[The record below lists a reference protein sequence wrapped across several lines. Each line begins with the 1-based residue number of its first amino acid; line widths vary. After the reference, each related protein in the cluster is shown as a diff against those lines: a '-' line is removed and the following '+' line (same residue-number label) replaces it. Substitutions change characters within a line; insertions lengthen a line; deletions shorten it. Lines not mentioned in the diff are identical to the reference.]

1 MGFHYVSWFLW
12 VRNLGKEI
20 ILPLDINRDYLMLVG
35 CKCAGLE
42 SPTRILLSA
51 LEEIVFWNGWYLR
64 SRWMGGCVQLGL
76 LTKHLTCPYN
86 MVVPQQL
93 DFLLGCSGLPKRV
106 SQETGS

>member
-20 ILPLDINRDYLMLVG
+20 ILPLDINRGYLMLVS
-35 CKCAGLE
+35 CQCAGLE
-42 SPTRILLSA
+42 SPTRLLLSA
-51 LEEIVFWNGWYLR
+51 LEEIVFWNGWYFR

-76 LTKHLTCPYN
+76 LTKHLKWPLQHGGPTA
-86 MVVPQQL
+86 VG
-93 DFLLGCSGLPKRV
+93 FLLGSSGLPKRV